1 MNEPA
6 TSTQCL
12 KERNINENNQHCDKS
27 NLPLSEFQSI
37 ESPIKVS
44 SNSSVGS
51 ASFELIDSP
60 SPGKCLKTHNKQQS
74 DRLTFEENLKDI
86 PRSFIQT
93 KDTGPDT
100 VIERQEIQ
108 PFNDEIQCFN
118 DEPPILDTN
127 SSVDLIRKE
136 PEIDADMVVEL
147 ATQTFSGVNYYN
159 ENGPEIHTEDRQ
171 FPGPAGIL
179 PRLHKGL
186 DSNPKLINLMRT
198 RKGKDLKKFSAVPT
212 KDCSTSKD
220 GTKNNRE

>member
-1 MNEPA
+1 MNEPT

-12 KERNINENNQHCDKS
+12 KERNINENNQNYEKS
-27 NLPLSEFQSI
+27 KLPLSEFQSI

-74 DRLTFEENLKDI
+74 DRLTIEENLKDI
-86 PRSFIQT
+86 P
-93 KDTGPDT
+93 KDTRPDT
-100 VIERQEIQ
+100 VIERQEIPQ
-108 PFNDEIQCFN
+108 FNDEIQYFN

-127 SSVDLIRKE
+127 SSVDLVRKE

-159 ENGPEIHTEDRQ
+159 ENSPEIHTEDRQ

-186 DSNPKLINLMRT
+186 DSNPNLINLMRT
-198 RKGKDLKKFSAVPT
+198 RKGKDLKKFSDVPT